1 MFQGRGKSKQ
11 VKDKSNI
18 MAKVKTEIEQTP
30 PKELNKFNFLMTT
43 LFNKEMLVIGG
54 EVNYPSNDFSEVAE
68 ALKSFLKGEVDVD
81 VMEPIKS
88 EWVHP
93 EAEAI
98 FNALLGAY
106 EDAKEAGFRAQ
117 FWRSMMLALGE
128 FYIADKPR
136 IVDFFLNQE
145 GLNHQPKEIP
155 AKQAKQ
161 PSEYK
166 KELDYSAKAGRET
179 SGECE
184 SCG

>member
-1 MFQGRGKSKQ
+1 
-11 VKDKSNI
+11 
-18 MAKVKTEIEQTP
+18 MAKVKTEIEQPGTEQ
-30 PKELNKFNFLMTT
+30 K
-43 LFNKEMLVIGG
+43 
-54 EVNYPSNDFSEVAE
+54 
-68 ALKSFLKGEVDVD
+68 
-81 VMEPIKS
+81 KS

-117 FWRSMMLALGE
+117 FWRSMMLSLGE

-136 IVDFFLNQE
+136 VVDFFLNQE

-161 PSEYK
+161 PSEYR
-166 KELDYSAKAGRET
+166 KEPDYSAQAGRET
-179 SGECE
+179 SGKCE

>member
-1 MFQGRGKSKQ
+1 
-11 VKDKSNI
+11 
-18 MAKVKTEIEQTP
+18 MAKVKTEIEQT
-30 PKELNKFNFLMTT
+30 
-43 LFNKEMLVIGG
+43 G
-54 EVNYPSNDFSEVAE
+54 ESQQ
-68 ALKSFLKGEVDVD
+68 
-81 VMEPIKS
+81 S

-117 FWRSMMLALGE
+117 FWRSMMLSLGE

-136 IVDFFLNQE
+136 VVDFFLNQE

-155 AKQAKQ
+155 AKPAKTA
-161 PSEYK
+161 SEYR
-166 KELDYSAKAGRET
+166 KEPDYSAKAGRET

>member
-1 MFQGRGKSKQ
+1 
-11 VKDKSNI
+11 
-18 MAKVKTEIEQTP
+18 MAKVKTEIEQT
-30 PKELNKFNFLMTT
+30 
-43 LFNKEMLVIGG
+43 G
-54 EVNYPSNDFSEVAE
+54 E
-68 ALKSFLKGEVDVD
+68 GQQ
-81 VMEPIKS
+81 S

-98 FNALLGAY
+98 FNALMGAY
-106 EDAKEAGFRAQ
+106 EDAKKAGFRAQ
-117 FWRSMMLALGE
+117 YWRSMMLCLRD
-128 FYIADKPR
+128 FYPADMSKV
-136 IVDFFLNQE
+136 VDFFVNEE

-166 KELDYSAKAGRET
+166 KEPDYSAKAGRET